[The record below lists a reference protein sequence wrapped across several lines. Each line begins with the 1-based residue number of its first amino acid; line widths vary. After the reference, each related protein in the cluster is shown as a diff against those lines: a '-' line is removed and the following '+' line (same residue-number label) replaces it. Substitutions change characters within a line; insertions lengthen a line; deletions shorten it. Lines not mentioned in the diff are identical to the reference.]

1 MKISNR
7 YVAAATFA
15 FAALTTAGQAL
26 AQAYP
31 SRPVRIV
38 VPYPAGGPADVLVR
52 GLGQKLSE
60 LWDQPVVA
68 DNRLPAPSWTD
79 GVASF

>member
-1 MKISNR
+1 MKIINR
-7 YVAAATFA
+7 YFAAATFA
-15 FAALTTAGQAL
+15 FAALTAAGQAL

-52 GLGQKLSE
+52 GLG
-60 LWDQPVVA
+60 
-68 DNRLPAPSWTD
+68 
-79 GVASF
+79 

>member
-1 MKISNR
+1 MQQATR
-7 YVAAATFA
+7 FFAAAA
-15 FAALTTAGQAL
+15 LSLAALLATGQAQ

-52 GLGQKLSE
+52 GLGQRMAE
-60 LWDQPVVA
+60 AW
-68 DNRLPAPSWTD
+68 
-79 GVASF
+79 G